1 MRNDLNPN
9 LCDNSIQYLAERFPE
24 LNIKQIATS
33 LGINDKLMHQ
43 YANGSKNPGPERRKE
58 VEDYIHKLAEELLKT
73 TL

>member
-1 MRNDLNPN
+1 MNNDVNPK

-24 LNIKQIATS
+24 LNVKQIAVA

-43 YANGSKNPGPERRKE
+43 YTSGSKNPGPERRKE
-58 VEDYIHKLAEELLKT
+58 VEEHIHKLAEELLKV

>member
-24 LNIKQIATS
+24 LNIKQIATA
-33 LGINDKLMHQ
+33 LGINDKLMYQ

-58 VEDYIHKLAEELLKT
+58 VEDYISGLITPLFL
-73 TL
+73 